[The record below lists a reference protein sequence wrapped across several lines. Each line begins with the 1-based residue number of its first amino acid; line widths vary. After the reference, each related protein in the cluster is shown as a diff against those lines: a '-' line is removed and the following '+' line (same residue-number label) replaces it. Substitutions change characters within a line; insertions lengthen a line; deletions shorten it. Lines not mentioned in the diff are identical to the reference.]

1 MIHSLI
7 ILDDN
12 NLTHNNI
19 QLSSILLDKNKNIK
33 LSKFGFGF
41 ETVIE
46 LLTENEE
53 YIAPEVYD
61 DNKFTHLSDVY
72 SLGNLMLK
80 LMGVTVR
87 RDKEDFFL
95 TVFFRILMIW
105 MILNPVLTMNIRIFL
120 SLIQF

>member
-72 SLGNLMLK
+72 SLGILMLK

-87 RDKEDFFL
+87 KFFFNIF
-95 TVFFRILMIW
+95 FFRILMIW
-105 MILNPVLTMNIRIFL
+105 MILNPVLTMNIKIFL
-120 SLIQF
+120 SLILF